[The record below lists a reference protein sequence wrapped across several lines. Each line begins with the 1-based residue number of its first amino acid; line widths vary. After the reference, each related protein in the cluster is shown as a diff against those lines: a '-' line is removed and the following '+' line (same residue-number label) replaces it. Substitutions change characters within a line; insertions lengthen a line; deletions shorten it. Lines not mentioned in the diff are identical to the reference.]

1 MTSLAWLALP
11 RTSPSSGSGTGSRSA
26 EISAAAPRNKVALSR
41 ILDIAPGCPFGGQVT
56 VRTIVQLDRA
66 MRFPLTLA
74 EGLRTTFADVG
85 SSPLPERLAAL
96 VRQFGADSGRSEDER

>member
-11 RTSPSSGSGTGSRSA
+11 PTSPSSGTGTGSRSA
-26 EISAAAPRNKVALSR
+26 EISAGAPRNQRALRR
-41 ILDIAPGCPFGGQVT
+41 ILGIASGCPFGWPVN
-56 VRTIVQLDRA
+56 VRTTVQLGRR
-66 MRFPLTLA
+66 MRFPVSLA

-96 VRQFGADSGRSEDER
+96 VRQFGADSG